1 MHMTISEVFAD
12 VDELKP
18 NQYDDAIKI
27 KWLNELEGRIL
38 RDVFQINEFKPYNL
52 SDDFDTELTV
62 PEPYS
67 NIYKLHIML
76 MIDYTNAEFT
86 RYAQSLAMFNQA
98 YQEYANYMN
107 RTLHAKKN
115 YFKVF

>member
-1 MHMTISEVFAD
+1 MTIAEVFAD

-27 KWLNELEGRIL
+27 KWLNELEGRIYTEI
-38 RDVFQINEFKPYNL
+38 FNINEFKPYSL
-52 SDDFDTELTV
+52 SEDFDAELTAK
-62 PEPYS
+62 EPYS
-67 NIYKLHIML
+67 NIYKLYIML

-107 RTLHAKKN
+107 RTLHKEKN
-115 YFKVF
+115 IFKIF

>member
-1 MHMTISEVFAD
+1 MTISEVFAD

-27 KWLNELEGRIL
+27 KW
-38 RDVFQINEFKPYNL
+38 INEIEGKIYHEIFMVDDFSPYEL
-52 SDDFDTELTV
+52 SDDFDIELV
-62 PEPYS
+62 AQEPYS
-67 NIYKLHIML
+67 NIYKLYVML

-98 YQEYANYMN
+98 FTEYANHMN
-107 RTLHAKKN
+107 RTLHKKK
-115 YFKVF
+115 YRFKIF